1 MSDEIKNVGI
11 EEEEDIITLEFDD
24 NTAVDCFMMG
34 VFEANGKEYIA
45 LEPTDDSEEVYIY
58 GYKEIGDDEF
68 ELVDIVDDAEFDAA
82 AAEFDAIMAEAE
94 EPAGVY
100 CVANLAEVELQSLPG
115 FKVIRKVKVND
126 KGEFVTKIKDE
137 DPDCRVFSRCK
148 IGEKILLGTAY
159 IEWNKFENAYSQ
171 SVMLSDDYT
180 TVVGRCVDTNGLP
193 VVDARVDVDVVT
205 TPTEVDGKSY
215 KTQVGRTDKDGRWI
229 VEGVDKPAFGLML
242 MRLSNTNV
250 VNREDSRVP
259 PYGIKINAYR
269 IPKFKVCGSD
279 SVPNVTARDRAA
291 AERIFAA
298 YKRKTGKE
306 WPRPAPM
313 TDFPVS
319 TNNVIYVPDIVL
331 K

>member
-1 MSDEIKNVGI
+1 MKNKLLFCAILSMFVTVMRADDVVKGKVGFSLYPTI
-11 EEEEDIITLEFDD
+11 EEIADAYENSGADDWRNIAESLVNSRNLER
-24 NTAVDCFMMG
+24 N
-34 VFEANGKEYIA
+34 K
-45 LEPTDDSEEVYIY
+45 
-58 GYKEIGDDEF
+58 
-68 ELVDIVDDAEFDAA
+68 
-82 AAEFDAIMAEAE
+82 
-94 EPAGVY
+94 Y

-250 VNREDSRVP
+250 VNCEDSRVP